1 MKEEGRD
8 VAVCSKRFHAVG
20 FIPCCL
26 LWFDLQ
32 IHSAVQQVGFRRFK
46 RGYKSLQAPIDP
58 AAAIAAAAKE
68 HKDPTDPYFA
78 YQWYLVSELT
88 MVFLPYI
95 IGCQETQT
103 VQVQHKSVVGQIQS
117 PSVTYNTCVGVEKMP
132 TKKRFRSVKRGQEG
146 KKQNWRAYDANE
158 VGRCCCSPEPK
169 RREKKMLLGFLF
181 YLLLMPLLPSLLL
194 LLPNTIQ
201 QTVPTPFLFF
211 FLLLLIKEDDAIITI
226 SWRRTSVVREI
237 FIIQSQVSSLLSANE
252 HHQPNNRTI
261 LNNVRATLAAD
272 E

>member
-8 VAVCSKRFHAVG
+8 VAVCSKRFHTVG

-117 PSVTYNTCVGVEKMP
+117 PSVTQYWGREKIP

-146 KKQNWRAYDANE
+146 KKMERNKTEERTTLMKLGVVVAHPNPKG
-158 VGRCCCSPEPK
+158 GRRRCFWVFSSIYCWCHCCHHCYCCYRIRYNKQFRP
-169 RREKKMLLGFLF
+169 LF
-181 YLLLMPLLPSLLL
+181 YSFSCCYWSKKTTPSL
-194 LLPNTIQ
+194 
-201 QTVPTPFLFF
+201 
-211 FLLLLIKEDDAIITI
+211 
-226 SWRRTSVVREI
+226 R
-237 FIIQSQVSSLLSANE
+237 
-252 HHQPNNRTI
+252 
-261 LNNVRATLAAD
+261 
-272 E
+272 

>member
-1 MKEEGRD
+1 M
-8 VAVCSKRFHAVG
+8 
-20 FIPCCL
+20 
-26 LWFDLQ
+26 
-32 IHSAVQQVGFRRFK
+32 QQVGFRRFK

-117 PSVTYNTCVGVEKMP
+117 PSVTQYWGREKIP

-146 KKQNWRAYDANE
+146 KKMERNKTEERTTLMKLGVVVAHPNQ
-158 VGRCCCSPEPK
+158 K

-226 SWRRTSVVREI
+226 S
-237 FIIQSQVSSLLSANE
+237 
-252 HHQPNNRTI
+252 
-261 LNNVRATLAAD
+261 
-272 E
+272 